1 MIFRKKSN
9 LIKNEILKTDD
20 NVKQYFIVEP
30 YSYLVKKS
38 K

>member
-1 MIFRKKSN
+1 MIFRKKGN

-20 NVKQYFIVEP
+20 NVKQYFIAEP
-30 YSYLVKKS
+30 YLYMVKKP